1 MNGFS
6 DLELLKRFAPV
17 LRFTRG
23 EQFFPARVEDYISEC
38 SLWVQ
43 HPQKQPQMLVPEGRL
58 TLEELA
64 RQKTYGFN
72 SVYYLQFIEPLNIT
86 ELATYFFQRSLK
98 KQDAGNIFRTGRGRL
113 SRVGYTS
120 RFIGALFSLSLLTRG
135 RVKGDKSAAAAITY
149 QQMRERNP
157 EHIYYGRVIQQSGW
171 VILQYWYFY
180 VFNNWRS
187 GYFGVNDHEAD
198 WEMVNIYLYETPDG
212 DVQPEWVA
220 YANHDFSGDDLRRHW
235 DDPEVEKNG
244 EHPFIYC
251 GAGSHASFYSAGEY
265 LSEFEVPFLSPF
277 VRLVD
282 RIKLLWKNLLR
293 QTIGEEAG
301 NKNNSGFNVFRV
313 PFVDYARGDGLSI
326 GEGQSAQWGE
336 PVLLNPEPDWILN
349 YRGLWGY
356 YARDPVSGE
365 DAPAGVR
372 YNRNGSVRKV
382 WYDPLGWA
390 GLDKVPPPVQLRSLV
405 LERKF
410 EIESRL
416 AIISQEVEKK
426 QHQLYDLGVELNAIR
441 GKSHMLAIFKEHEE
455 EIQKLSSN
463 LDELRLQLSEG
474 ETMLESLDRYEA
486 DLRTGRREPLRDHI
500 QHSQV
505 PEKEAD
511 LRLGWIAEIWSAL
524 SIGLMLMGFII
535 LAIFGREKLLN
546 GLVAILMLVIFIE
559 AGFRRRLSQLI
570 SGLTIALAILS
581 ALVLLY
587 EFFWFFVIIF
597 VTIAGIYMIWEN
609 LSELW
614 K

>member
-6 DLELLKRFAPV
+6 DQEILKRFAPV
-17 LRFTRG
+17 LRFTKG
-23 EQFFPARVEDYISEC
+23 EQFFPAKVEDYISEC

-43 HPQKQPQMLVPEGRL
+43 HPQKQPQILVPEGRL

-86 ELATYFFQRSLK
+86 ELATYLIQRSLK
-98 KQDAGNIFRTGRGRL
+98 KQDPENKFRTGRGRL

-120 RFIGALFSLSLLTRG
+120 RFVGALFSLSLLTRG
-135 RVKGDKSAAAAITY
+135 RVTGDKAAAAALTY
-149 QQMRERNP
+149 QQVRKRSP
-157 EHIYYGRVIQQSGW
+157 EYVYYGRVIRQSGW

-180 VFNNWRS
+180 MFNNWRS

-198 WEMVNIYLYETPDG
+198 WEMVNIYLCETPDG
-212 DVQPEWVA
+212 DLRPEWVA

-235 DDPEVEKNG
+235 DDPEVEKIG

-265 LSEFEVPFLSPF
+265 LSEFEVPFLSPL
-277 VRLVD
+277 VHLVD
-282 RIKLLWKNLLR
+282 WLKLLWKNLLR
-293 QTIGEEAG
+293 QTIGEEARE
-301 NKNNSGFNVFRV
+301 KPNSGFNVFRV
-313 PFVDYARGDGLSI
+313 PFVDYARGDGLGI
-326 GEGQSAQWGE
+326 GEGQTEKWAE
-336 PVLLNPEPDWILN
+336 PVLLTPEPDWILN

-356 YARDPVSGE
+356 YAHDPVSGE

-410 EIESRL
+410 EIEGKLDLVR
-416 AIISQEVEKK
+416 QDVEKK
-426 QHQLYDLGVELNAIR
+426 QHQLYDLGLELNAIR

-455 EIQKLSSN
+455 KIRKLSAE
-463 LDELRLQLSEG
+463 LDELRQQLSEG
-474 ETMLESLDRYEA
+474 ETMLESLDRYED
-486 DLRTGRREPLRDHI
+486 DLRRGRKEPLRDHI
-500 QHSQV
+500 QHSQA

-546 GLVAILMLVIFIE
+546 GLVAIVMLVLFIE